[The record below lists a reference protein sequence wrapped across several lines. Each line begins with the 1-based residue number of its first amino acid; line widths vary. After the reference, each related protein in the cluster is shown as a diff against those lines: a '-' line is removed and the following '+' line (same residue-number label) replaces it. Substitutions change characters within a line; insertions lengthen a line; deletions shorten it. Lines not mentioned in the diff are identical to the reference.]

1 MFNQALVVFRPA
13 YMRFRLNG
21 RFWGDDVPDRE
32 TFDPKEG
39 DFGEIFGAFFR
50 CFTYNI

>member
-1 MFNQALVVFRPA
+1 MK
-13 YMRFRLNG
+13 FRLNG

-39 DFGEIFGAFFR
+39 DFGEIFGAFLGVLRTIFDPNAML
-50 CFTYNI
+50 YQ

>member
-1 MFNQALVVFRPA
+1 MTAKNRPA
-13 YMRFRLNG
+13 KLKFRLNG
-21 RFWGDDVPDRE
+21 RFWGDEVPDRE